1 MNLTDDQLDLIMGML
16 RFAQSEPKRASEF
29 FNIVYRCGEIPYV
42 RQEDLLE
49 EIDQICETIN
59 CAD

>member
-1 MNLTDDQLDLIMGML
+1 MTLTDDQLDLVVGML
-16 RFAQSEPKRASEF
+16 RFVQSEPKRAYEF

-42 RQEDLLE
+42 GQQELLE
-49 EIDQICETIN
+49 EIDQICETLN

>member
-1 MNLTDDQLDLIMGML
+1 MELTDNQLDLITGML

-49 EIDQICETIN
+49 EIDQICETLN
-59 CAD
+59 GAD